1 MQVMKLFDQLSM
13 QPFGLER
20 WARPAGGLSGL
31 GRCQLHGG
39 CAATQA
45 MAGVRQKHQS
55 APRWAMAQRHNAI

>member
-1 MQVMKLFDQLSM
+1 M
-13 QPFGLER
+13 QPFGLKR

-45 MAGVRQKHQS
+45 MAGVPRQKYQS
-55 APRWAMAQRHNAI
+55 APRWAMAQRDNAI